1 MLFVDHDELQM
12 RHRRKHRHACAQHNA
27 RLAVMRRQP
36 ILQTLRGREVA
47 VHGDHA
53 IVAPLR
59 RKALAKA
66 RLQLRCE
73 VDFGHHHQDLRGC
86 VFR

>member
-12 RHRRKHRHACAQHNA
+12 RHRRKHRHACAQHDA
-27 RLAVMRRQP
+27 RLALVRRQP

-47 VHGDHA
+47 VHRDHA
-53 IVAPLR
+53 IVAPLW

-66 RLQLRCE
+66 RLQLWRE
-73 VDFGHHHQDLRGC
+73 VDLRHHHQNLCGG
-86 VFR
+86 VFG